1 MMKKSLY
8 RFLLVAISSTLLHAS
23 QEVVVDLSEQKA
35 YALEDGSIV
44 FEGRISSGMRGHE
57 TPEGEF
63 TILQKK
69 RHHVSNLWPKPKG
82 GAVMPYMLRLN
93 NDGIAMHLGAVPN
106 RPASHGCIR
115 LSNGFAQ
122 KMFAWARVGT
132 TVVVEGDAG
141 LYGKTSDDVYADE
154 YAVIDIHE

>member
-1 MMKKSLY
+1 MKISVYSL
-8 RFLLVAISSTLLHAS
+8 LLVAISSTILHAS
-23 QEVVVDLSEQKA
+23 QEVVVDLAEQKA
-35 YALEDGSIV
+35 YAVEDGSIV
-44 FEGRISSGMRGHE
+44 FEGRISSGMKGHE

-69 RHHVSNLWPKPKG
+69 RYHVSNLWPKPKG

-115 LSNGFAQ
+115 LANGFAQ
-122 KMFAWARVGT
+122 KMFDWIRVGT

-141 LYGKTSDDVYADE
+141 LYGKTLDE
-154 YAVIDIHE
+154 EYTEDYAVIEIDE